1 MRSSDHMRFRAA
13 TVRERS
19 RRAFFI
25 IAAAAVL
32 CATTS
37 AQQFG
42 LPAMVRGVGIDQN
55 LNGQIPLELT
65 FKNETGQPVRL
76 GQYFRQKPVVLALV
90 YYECPMLCDMV
101 LNGLTHS
108 MEGISLDVGKD
119 YEVVT
124 VSFNPKDTWQLAGAK
139 KSNYVEKYQRK
150 GAAEGWHFL
159 VGTEDTVKKL
169 ADSVGFH
176 YKYDPISKQFA
187 HASGI
192 MVLTP
197 EGKLSRYFYG
207 IEYKP
212 RDFRL
217 GLVEASQHKIGT
229 PVDAIML
236 FCFHYDPMTGK
247 YGFVIMNVIRT
258 LGSATI
264 IALGTLLFVLIRRDR
279 QQRLHSAAGRSA

>member
-1 MRSSDHMRFRAA
+1 MPSKNVGQVGNLPPIVNLPLRISNL
-13 TVRERS
+13 
-19 RRAFFI
+19 
-25 IAAAAVL
+25 AAARFAI
-32 CATTS
+32 C
-37 AQQFG
+37 
-42 LPAMVRGVGIDQN
+42 RGV
-55 LNGQIPLELT
+55 LT
-65 FKNETGQPVRL
+65 LPPNVSLLF
-76 GQYFRQKPVVLALV
+76 
-90 YYECPMLCDMV
+90 LCV
-101 LNGLTHS
+101 W
-108 MEGISLDVGKD
+108 V
-119 YEVVT
+119 
-124 VSFNPKDTWQLAGAK
+124 A
-139 KSNYVEKYQRK
+139 
-150 GAAEGWHFL
+150 WHFL
-159 VGTEDTVKKL
+159 VGKEDPVRKL

-258 LGSATI
+258 LGSATVS
-264 IALGTLLFVLIRRDR
+264 AWGTLLFVLIRRDR
-279 QQRLHSAAGRSA
+279 KHGFHSSAGSPV